1 MAKSRRSLSLV
12 RCVVFTL
19 TALLISTIPLI
30 ADSIDERI
38 KVLEVELQKAM
49 KSTYL
54 PNDEQ
59 LSRIKKE
66 IDLLKMQQ
74 ELDSIKSKRTQ
85 IPQIQEKQIPQYYES
100 QTSQTQD
107 SRFDWANQSNY
118 QETKPKS
125 IESQITTATP
135 RLEVA
140 IFLELRRVMWRQ
152 EVAYC

>member
-1 MAKSRRSLSLV
+1 
-12 RCVVFTL
+12 
-19 TALLISTIPLI
+19 
-30 ADSIDERI
+30 
-38 KVLEVELQKAM
+38 M

-66 IDLLKMQQ
+66 LDLLKMQQ